1 MTMADLTQDERD
13 YAESAQGASQIA
25 AARHHFERAEARK
38 GAHAQRWS
46 EAMQADTTRKL
57 AACHRWEETQN
68 A

>member
-1 MTMADLTQDERD
+1 MLADLTQDERD
-13 YAESAQGASQIA
+13 FAASGQGSSQIA
-25 AARHHFERAEARK
+25 AARHQFEQGEARK

-46 EAMQADTTRKL
+46 EAMQADTIRKL